1 MSKSTRGSFKSSVL
15 NLCLKRDIDYHK
27 RSHKWYTWDFYHT
40 NQLEIKITDK
50 NSTKAFGSGLK
61 FGTQLEINKTS
72 HFSKVNLFWNKI
84 GGICS

>member
-1 MSKSTRGSFKSSVL
+1 MV
-15 NLCLKRDIDYHK
+15 YM
-27 RSHKWYTWDFYHT
+27 DFYHT

-61 FGTQLEINKTS
+61 FGTQPEINKTS